1 MDRKP
6 PRPRTLALTP
16 PSGKKQIKV
25 SRQRKTASW
34 VSKNEKQHDLR
45 YLANDIK
52 SIIQG
57 ISFEKSTEASAEAT
71 DNGFMRRAAY
81 IGVRRSTSSD
91 DNRRLSSRRS
101 DVVSSFYR
109 ERQERDH
116 HTRESMHIARRAAL
130 QDVYNEERGEL
141 ANSSSLKR
149 ISCPWDMYYDTD
161 RDECRSLQMMA
172 KELRHVQD
180 VREKEVRDLLAVN
193 TKLQDNLF
201 ESDQEIC
208 VLQES
213 NAGLEGRLTDMLQV
227 YERIKGNL
235 KRCLAKVKDLEKLGK
250 LTGNYSDDEIIL
262 RNGKGDKSEVSSVSS
277 GFNTLS
283 ESEIISLGPG
293 YEGDG
298 EGSICADISRQLD
311 DAINGTAPLP
321 GLPVANISGKQTDR
335 PPVPSNT
342 PRSATPSNDLA
353 QISADKQ
360 FIGRLQ
366 ADVNSLSEVNSEQSK
381 EIERLRCDLMT
392 CRKHMMTSQF
402 QLEAVE
408 IECGRL
414 LSMEDQLISVITLLK
429 RAREQHVHRQ
439 LLGDIMMGAIAAAVA
454 LETDASPGLCAES
467 FLRELQEQLSLHPV
481 LMSVELLEGAVSS
494 RVTLSNV
501 EKVSR
506 QNKSLLEDLKFIDD
520 EDCGQLSDND
530 SFHSLG
536 IHLNDHDDKA
546 HNDSE

>member
-16 PSGKKQIKV
+16 PSGKKQVKV
-25 SRQRKTASW
+25 SRQRKAASW

-57 ISFEKSTEASAEAT
+57 ISFEKSTEPT
-71 DNGFMRRAAY
+71 TGINDGILRRAAY
-81 IGVRRSTSSD
+81 IGVRRSATSD
-91 DNRRLSSRRS
+91 DSRRSSSRRS

-109 ERQERDH
+109 ERQDRDH
-116 HTRESMHIARRAAL
+116 LTRESMHIARRAAL

-141 ANSSSLKR
+141 AKGSTLKR
-149 ISCPWDMYYDTD
+149 ISCPWDMYYDKD
-161 RDECRSLQMMA
+161 RDESRSLQMMA

-180 VREKEVRDLLAVN
+180 VREKEVRDLLALN
-193 TKLQDNLF
+193 TKLQDDLF
-201 ESDQEIC
+201 ESDQEVC
-208 VLQES
+208 ALQET
-213 NAGLEGRLTDMLQV
+213 NAGLEGRLDDMLQV
-227 YERIKGNL
+227 YERIKANL

-250 LTGNYSDDEIIL
+250 LSGNYSDDEIIL

-283 ESEIISLGPG
+283 ESENVSLGPG

-311 DAINGTAPLP
+311 DAINGASPLP
-321 GLPVANISGKQTDR
+321 GLPMAATSGIQTDR
-335 PPVPSNT
+335 PPVPPGT
-342 PRSATPSNDLA
+342 PRSVTPSTD
-353 QISADKQ
+353 QSQSADKQ

-366 ADVNSLSEVNSEQSK
+366 ADVNSLSEINCEQSK
-381 EIERLRCDLMT
+381 EIERLRSDLVT

-454 LETDASPGLCAES
+454 LEDDVSPGLCAES

-481 LMSVELLEGAVSS
+481 LMSVELLEGAIAS
-494 RVTLSNV
+494 RATLSNV

-536 IHLNDHDDKA
+536 KHLNDPDDKGQ
-546 HNDSE
+546 NDSA

>member
-16 PSGKKQIKV
+16 QSGKKQVKV

-34 VSKNEKQHDLR
+34 VSKNDKQHDLR

-57 ISFEKSTEASAEAT
+57 ITFEKSTEPTSGAT
-71 DNGFMRRAAY
+71 DGFMRRAAY
-81 IGVRRSTSSD
+81 IGVRRSSTSDES
-91 DNRRLSSRRS
+91 RRLSSRRS

-109 ERQERDH
+109 ERQERDQL
-116 HTRESMHIARRAAL
+116 TRESMHIARRAAL

-141 ANSSSLKR
+141 AKGSSLKR
-149 ISCPWDMYYDTD
+149 ISCPWDMYYDKD
-161 RDECRSLQMMA
+161 RDESRSLQMMA

-180 VREKEVRDLLAVN
+180 VREKEVRDLLTLN
-193 TKLQDNLF
+193 TKLQDDLF
-201 ESDQEIC
+201 ESDQEVC
-208 VLQES
+208 ALQET
-213 NAGLEGRLTDMLQV
+213 NAGLEGRLDDMLQV

-235 KRCLAKVKDLEKLGK
+235 KRCLTKVKDLEKLGK
-250 LTGNYSDDEIIL
+250 LSGNYSDDEVIL

-283 ESEIISLGPG
+283 ESENVSLGPG

-311 DAINGTAPLP
+311 DAINGASPLP
-321 GLPVANISGKQTDR
+321 GLPLATPAKQTDR
-335 PPVPSNT
+335 PSAPPGT
-342 PRSATPSNDLA
+342 PRSATPSSDIALL
-353 QISADKQ
+353 QSADKQ

-366 ADVNSLSEVNSEQSK
+366 ADVNSLSEINNEQSK
-381 EIERLRCDLMT
+381 EIERLRSDLMT

-454 LETDASPGLCAES
+454 LEDDVSPGLCAES

-481 LMSVELLEGAVSS
+481 LMSVELLEGAVAS

-520 EDCGQLSDND
+520 EDGGQLSDND

-536 IHLNDHDDKA
+536 KHLNDPEDKA
-546 HNDSE
+546 HNDSA

>member
-16 PSGKKQIKV
+16 VSAGKKQVKV
-25 SRQRKTASW
+25 SRQRKAASW

-57 ISFEKSTEASAEAT
+57 ISFEKSTDQNSGTKDAIL
-71 DNGFMRRAAY
+71 RRAAY
-81 IGVRRSTSSD
+81 IGVRRSATSD
-91 DNRRLSSRRS
+91 DSRRLSSRRS

-109 ERQERDH
+109 ERQDRDH
-116 HTRESMHIARRAAL
+116 LTRESMHIARRAAL

-141 ANSSSLKR
+141 AKGSNLKR
-149 ISCPWDMYYDTD
+149 ISCPWDMYYEQD
-161 RDECRSLQMMA
+161 RDESRSLQMMA

-180 VREKEVRDLLAVN
+180 VREKEVRDLLALN
-193 TKLQDNLF
+193 TKLQDDLF
-201 ESDQEIC
+201 ESDQEVC
-208 VLQES
+208 ALQET
-213 NAGLEGRLTDMLQV
+213 NAGLEGRLDDMLQV
-227 YERIKGNL
+227 YERIKANL

-250 LTGNYSDDEIIL
+250 LSGNYSDDEIIL

-283 ESEIISLGPG
+283 ESENVSLGPG

-311 DAINGTAPLP
+311 DAINGTSPLP
-321 GLPVANISGKQTDR
+321 GLSVAAASGPER
-335 PPVPSNT
+335 PPVPPST
-342 PRSATPSNDLA
+342 PRSVTPSAD
-353 QISADKQ
+353 QSADKQ

-366 ADVNSLSEVNSEQSK
+366 ADVNSLSEINSEQSK
-381 EIERLRCDLMT
+381 EIERLRADLMT

-454 LETDASPGLCAES
+454 LEDDVSPGLCAES

-481 LMSVELLEGAVSS
+481 LMSVELLEGAVAS

-536 IHLNDHDDKA
+536 KHLNDADDKG
-546 HNDSE
+546 HNDST